1 MLLLVRQGI
10 SVALHQAFPAR
21 NWHFAL
27 HLNSV
32 HKACHLKLV
41 LLLACLSWLFS
52 LPVWQVDVMFMDF
65 GSLDFVCFLQS
76 FLHLLLNPYS
86 WKAVVITLK
95 KEILGPT

>member
-1 MLLLVRQGI
+1 MLLLVRQGV
-10 SVALHQAFPAR
+10 SVALHQAFAAHH
-21 NWHFAL
+21 WHFAL

-41 LLLACLSWLFS
+41 FLLVCLSWLFF

-65 GSLDFVCFLQS
+65 GSLDFVRFLQS

-86 WKAVVITLK
+86 WKAVDLTLK